1 MLVSG
6 IFKQLT
12 TFVVIP
18 DVEGSVFYFRWR
30 VWRKHQSK
38 LYWAWR
44 LVSVWEN
51 EPKLKDTTVNHF
63 ALRREIDITGRLKS
77 IYVRTVSQRNNT
89 PEPYGFLFLFSFS
102 RQVWLLSP
110 TFFPNIPTSSD
121 ELRKLKT
128 KIIFHLCLNLLFF
141 LPFLFWLFLF
151 HDRCDSLI

>member
-1 MLVSG
+1 MKLFSIGCRIVSSRGFRNQSGEGGGEDVLTTCKVIDTCMLVSG

-12 TFVVIP
+12 TFVVTP

-63 ALRREIDITGRLKS
+63 ALRREIDITDRLKS

-89 PEPYGFLFLFSFS
+89 PEPYG
-102 RQVWLLSP
+102 LL
-110 TFFPNIPTSSD
+110 
-121 ELRKLKT
+121 LY
-128 KIIFHLCLNLLFF
+128 LLFQSPGMTAF
-141 LPFLFWLFLF
+141 PSVFP
-151 HDRCDSLI
+151 